1 MTFAGQIEWHWNHR
15 KEKLEHEYA
24 VTAWALCVMEDVWQD
39 VQQRLNDGHGKY
51 QDAIERVV
59 SRLHELSCANTH
71 PDVPKMS
78 KADIIDTFW
87 MNLRRSVTKLN
98 PFTNQPGG
106 QLLMCSMEG
115 LIFGMRSIL
124 FHTQRFWVMLL
135 VGLHP
140 NCVG

>member
-1 MTFAGQIEWHWNHR
+1 VALEPLQ
-15 KEKLEHEYA
+15 KKLEHEYA
-24 VTAWALCVMEDVWQD
+24 VTAWALCVMEDVRQD
-39 VQQRLNDGHGKY
+39 VQQQFNDGHGKY
-51 QDAIERVV
+51 RDAIKRVV
-59 SRLHELSCANTH
+59 SRLHELPCANTH

-87 MNLRRSVTKLN
+87 DEFKAFCNKTE
-98 PFTNQPGG
+98 PIHQPAHG

-124 FHTQRFWVMLL
+124 FHTQRFWVMML

-140 NCVG
+140 YCVG